1 MNITALFRDFH
12 QGFPLRAIAFF
23 DTLDEAHWR
32 TRPQPAVNSLAW
44 LVWHMARV
52 EDAGVNR
59 LVANRPQVLDE
70 GNWGE
75 LMQVP
80 IRHHGSGMT
89 NQEVTDLSNRID
101 LQSLRA
107 YHTAVRA
114 RTLEVV
120 ETLLPEQLDEVNELP
135 YLRQV
140 LFDEGVLNPNHDWGA
155 RVPYQDS
162 KGHLLIHFGVTH
174 NYGHFYEAF
183 TVCSLMGIS
192 FW

>member
-1 MNITALFRDFH
+1 MSITALFRHFH

-23 DTLDEAHWR
+23 DTLDELRWR
-32 TRPQPAVNSLAW
+32 TRPQPTVNSLAW
-44 LVWHMARV
+44 LIWHMARV

-59 LVANRPQVLDE
+59 LVANRPQVMDE
-70 GNWGE
+70 GDWGE
-75 LMQVP
+75 RMQVP
-80 IRHHGSGMT
+80 IRHHGTGMT
-89 NQEVTDLSNRID
+89 TEEVTDLSTRID
-101 LQSLRA
+101 LPSLRA

-114 RTLEVV
+114 RSLEVI
-120 ETLLPEQLDEVNELP
+120 ETLRPEQLDQANDLP

-140 LFDEGVLNPNHDWGA
+140 LFDEGVLNPNYDWAG

-162 KGHLLIHFGVTH
+162 KGYLLIHFGVTH

-183 TVCSLMGIS
+183 TVCSLMGTP